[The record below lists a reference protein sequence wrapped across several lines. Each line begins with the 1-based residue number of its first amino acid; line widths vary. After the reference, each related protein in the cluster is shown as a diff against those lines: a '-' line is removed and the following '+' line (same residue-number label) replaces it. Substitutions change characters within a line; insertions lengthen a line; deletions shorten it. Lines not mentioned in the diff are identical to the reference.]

1 MASRSFR
8 IFGSGTFSTWTVLR
22 PDQTFARMSDPRL
35 LELGLV
41 ERLRGTLLQLA
52 LCPLALGGA
61 LGARD
66 LAGLDDLLE
75 TAQVVLRL
83 RERVLAGHLAHDLAE
98 LAAARGIVDL
108 EVDLGAA
115 VAWRVLERDPA
126 GAVVA
131 VVLGPPALNVLA
143 SEEHSYRCLRR
154 AHPEVSL
161 DSRISL
167 RLPERARRKRR
178 KSGRTA
184 RRRQSSNSVPAPRS
198 RAAASTS
205 AAATPSCTA
214 TPTDL

>member
-22 PDQTFARMSDPRL
+22 PDQTFARMSDPRR

-98 LAAARGIVDL
+98 LAAARGVVDL
-108 EVDLGAA
+108 EVNLGAA
-115 VAWRVLERDPA
+115 VARRVLEGDPA

-131 VVLGPPALNVLA
+131 VVLGPPALYVLA
-143 SEEHSYRCLRR
+143 REEHGYRCLRR

-161 DSRISL
+161 DRGFPSGC
-167 RLPERARRKRR
+167 P
-178 KSGRTA
+178 SGRGGNVESPARTA
-184 RRRQSSNSVPAPRS
+184 CRRQSSNSVPAPRS
-198 RAAASTS
+198 RAASSTS

>member
-41 ERLRGTLLQLA
+41 QRLGRTLLQLA

-75 TAQVVLRL
+75 TSQVVLRL
-83 RERVLAGHLAHDLAE
+83 PERVLGVHLPHDLAE

-143 SEEHSYRCLRR
+143 REEHSYRCLRR
-154 AHPEVSL
+154 AHCESPFESRGFPPAARAGAPE
-161 DSRISL
+161 
-167 RLPERARRKRR
+167 
-178 KSGRTA
+178 T
-184 RRRQSSNSVPAPRS
+184 
-198 RAAASTS
+198 
-205 AAATPSCTA
+205 
-214 TPTDL
+214 